1 MSLIS
6 FFQIHFSLSF
16 STTVIVF
23 SRFLLGLWSAVSEVP
38 GTEDSHSS
46 IKFTVE
52 QTFGGSLSLSSAG
65 SADEEAAEE
74 DGESHNDN
82 VDIEE
87 AGLQSPRN

>member
-23 SRFLLGLWSAVSEVP
+23 SRFLLGLWSAVSEVL
-38 GTEDSHSS
+38 GTDSDSHSS

-52 QTFGGSLSLSSAG
+52 QTFGGSLSLNSTG
-65 SADEEAAEE
+65 SADEEAAGVH
-74 DGESHNDN
+74 DDN
-82 VDIEE
+82 EKRDHFFRE
-87 AGLQSPRN
+87 